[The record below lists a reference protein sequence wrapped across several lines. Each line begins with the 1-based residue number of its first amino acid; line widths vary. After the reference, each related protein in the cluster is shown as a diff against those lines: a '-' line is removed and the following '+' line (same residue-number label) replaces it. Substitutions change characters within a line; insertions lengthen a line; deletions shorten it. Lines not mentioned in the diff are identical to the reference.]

1 MTVREYLIENPN
13 KAAYT
18 IRQGRK
24 NYLCTIFEANSY
36 FGSKE
41 VKKVSYR
48 YDSKELPLL
57 TLA

>member
-1 MTVREYLIENPN
+1 MTVREYLKENSN

-18 IRQGRK
+18 IREGRK

-36 FGSKE
+36 FGNREIKRI
-41 VKKVSYR
+41 SYR

-57 TLA
+57 TLV